1 MVNESRTFG
10 AAVLLALAG
19 LGTLLYGVSLDNGM
33 SMNLVMAAGGA
44 TLFTAI
50 AVHTA
55 GIMLLG
61 PEGAEA

>member
-33 SMNLVMAAGGA
+33 SVNMVMAAGGA
-44 TLFTAI
+44 TLLTAI
-50 AVHTA
+50 VVHTA
-55 GIMLLG
+55 GIMLLE
-61 PEGAEA
+61 PEHSEA